1 MMKQISLDEIRV
13 VALETIDENQEN
25 WSTEDNE
32 KNMTY
37 SLAYNDGILDLV
49 EAIAKKLFQT
59 PIKFDPEEAVDDK

>member
-1 MMKQISLDEIRV
+1 MKQISLDEIRL
-13 VALETIDENQEN
+13 VAFETINENQEN

-49 EAIAKKLFQT
+49 EAIAKKLFPA

>member
-1 MMKQISLDEIRV
+1 MKQISLDEIRL
-13 VALETIDENQEN
+13 VAFETINENQEN

-49 EAIAKKLFQT
+49 EAIAKKLFPA
-59 PIKFDPEEAVDDK
+59 PIKFDLGEAVDDK